1 MAWYQHRNKEQLVRK
16 RKYLEFIMKHF
27 VAASMPRT
35 PDAQNYML
43 ITYIDDPEPWEK
55 HSIGAEGRGL
65 ADNIRNFW
73 QYAMDNDLVVAPHFV
88 DPQAD
93 RSDPDAH
100 ATSPALRIV
109 ATSDDGILVN
119 GVKAIGTGV
128 RLRAISCTWACSSV
142 PAPRATRSS
151 TGSARRT

>member
-1 MAWYQHRNKEQLVRK
+1 
-16 RKYLEFIMKHF
+16 
-27 VAASMPRT
+27 
-35 PDAQNYML
+35 ML

-73 QYAMDNDLVVAPHFV
+73 QYAMDHDLVVAPHFV

-93 RSDPDAH
+93 RSDPGAH

-109 ATSDDGILVN
+109 ETTDEGILVN
-119 GVKAIGTGV
+119 GVKAIGTGSAFADFLHMGV
-128 RLRAISCTWACSSV
+128 FFR